1 MEYNCLS
8 LNQIADSITEKI
20 SIDDISTLNYI
31 STENMIVNKAGVE
44 EASKLPN
51 TKKVNFYRK
60 KDILVSNIR
69 PYFKKIWQADN
80 DGGASAD
87 VLIYRANQ
95 NYIDEEYLYYFLS
108 QDSFFDFMVQT
119 SKGTKMPRGDK
130 NAIANYE
137 VSFPKNIV
145 YQRKVASIGRT
156 IDEKIKLNKKT
167 IANLKELSQTLF
179 KRWFVDFEFP
189 DEDGNPYHIHGGKM
203 IQSELG
209 EIPEGWSIGKIDQ
222 IGTITGG
229 GTPSRK
235 VAEYYTNK
243 GISWITPKDLSID
256 KSTFIYKGQN
266 DITELGL
273 KKGSAKLLPEHAVL
287 FSSRAPIGYIA
298 IAGQQ
303 VTTNQGFKSIV
314 PDKGFGPY
322 YIYFLLKHK
331 LPSIEQ
337 AASGS
342 TFKEISGKGLKN
354 IIILLPNENLVRH
367 FNEIVKVYFDKI
379 KNLELES
386 LYLRELRDTLLPK
399 LMSGEIELPDELEVD
414 KHAELLQ

>member
-167 IANLKELSQTLF
+167 IANLEELSQTLF

-189 DEDGNPYHIHGGKM
+189 DENGNPYKTSGGKF
-203 IQSELG
+203 INSEVGQIPIGWEIRELNDLVKNKKDTFNPKSFSENQVVHFSLPAYDNG
-209 EIPEGWSIGKIDQ
+209 EIPILENVTDIKSNKWYIDD
-222 IGTITGG
+222 
-229 GTPSRK
+229 
-235 VAEYYTNK
+235 NC
-243 GISWITPKDLSID
+243 
-256 KSTFIYKGQN
+256 
-266 DITELGL
+266 
-273 KKGSAKLLPEHAVL
+273 VL
-287 FSSRAPIGYIA
+287 FSKMNPRTMRVWLTDVSSDFLN
-298 IAGQQ
+298 
-303 VTTNQGFKSIV
+303 VCSTEFVVLKS
-314 PDKGFGPY
+314 DSKKQNAF
-322 YIYFLLKHK
+322 IYNICKSSNFADYLQ
-331 LPSIEQ
+331 SN
-337 AASGS
+337 ATGS
-342 TFKEISGKGLKN
+342 TNSRQRIRPGVALEYKLAISDATMIHLGGLLEPYIDK
-354 IIILLPNENLVRH
+354 ISILRR
-367 FNEIVKVYFDKI
+367 EIV
-379 KNLELES
+379 S
-386 LYLRELRDTLLPK
+386 LIDLRDTLLPK

-414 KHAELLQ
+414 EHAELL